1 MSLAPHILVKKA
13 GKHGVSKILHK
24 DGDTQ
29 DIINTVLYADKRPEH
44 RTDTKEL
51 AKSLKGKTDLETAYN
66 VWKFVK
72 TNIKYILD
80 PIGEQY
86 IKAPNKTLSDG
97 FGDCKSRSVL
107 ITSLLSNNG
116 IKNGY
121 RFASYNLNR
130 PISHVY
136 AIAKIN
142 NQLIV
147 LDADMNSFN
156 QEKQYKFKKDYM
168 SSIAYVAGIE
178 IPKNEGM
185 LEIISGPGDNQ
196 ITDLDMEIA
205 VRKQRDEINKQ
216 ILEGVA
222 GIGCK
227 NAEKIQNRIEAYND
241 VIEIRKDPKISGEQ
255 EIEEIA
261 GVMEDYINGVY
272 DDHEEIAGI
281 GDIGSRKSRRVEKKM
296 QRKARRAKRK
306 AEGKTFGQRLKK
318 TVKKVAKGV
327 LKVATAPQRLAV
339 KGVLEV
345 LLPKAAPFFIYL
357 FVTKPELIAKMPAK
371 AQAKRRT
378 ADKIKK
384 FVVNTIGMKE
394 AHFMGIIRNG
404 IMKRYKKSPEM
415 VLKAWLGFNVSGIGV
430 LPAAIIPV
438 VIQIIKK
445 IATAFG
451 KKKEG
456 ADIES
461 DLKDNSEPD
470 PKEDFSSMSDTQ
482 RKSFAKEVA
491 KQPMRADDKSVLDE
505 PNQSSTDASDTAT
518 TQSNMAADPTQN
530 TGSRNN
536 KLC

>member
-13 GKHGVSKILHK
+13 GKHGVSKIIHK

-29 DIINTVLYADKRPEH
+29 DIINTVLFANKRPEH
-44 RTDTKEL
+44 LADTKEL
-51 AKSLKGKTDLETAYN
+51 AKTLKGKTDLETAHN
-66 VWKFVK
+66 IWKFVK

-121 RFASYNLNR
+121 RFASYHLTR

-136 AIAKIN
+136 VIANIN
-142 NQLIV
+142 NQIIV

-156 QEKQYKFKKDYM
+156 QEKKYTLKKDYM

-185 LEIISGPGDNQ
+185 LEIISGPGENE
-196 ITDLDMEIA
+196 ITNLDMEIA

-222 GIGCK
+222 GVGCK
-227 NAEKIQNRIEAYND
+227 NAEKIQNRIEAYKD
-241 VIEIRKDPKISGEQ
+241 VIEIRKSNISGEE

-272 DDHEEIAGI
+272 DDTEEIAGI
-281 GDIGSRKSRRVEKKM
+281 GDIGAKKARRVEKKM
-296 QRKARRAKRK
+296 QRKAVRAKKK
-306 AEGKTFGQRLKK
+306 AEGKTLGQKLKK

-327 LKVATAPQRLAV
+327 LKVATAPQRLVV

-357 FVTKPELIAKMPAK
+357 FVTKQELIVKMPAK

-378 ADKIKK
+378 ADKIRK

-438 VIQIIKK
+438 VINLIKK

-456 ADIES
+456 EGLEK
-461 DLKDNSEPD
+461 DLKDGSEPD
-470 PKEDFSSMSDTQ
+470 PKEDFSDLNETQ
-482 RKSFAKEVA
+482 RKAFANEVA
-491 KQPMRADDKSVLDE
+491 KQPMRAEDKSVLDE
-505 PNQSSTDASDTAT
+505 SNQSFTDASDTAT
-518 TQSNMAADPTQN
+518 TQRNLAADPTQN

-536 KLC
+536 KIC